1 MEPQEEIYI
10 DDSRDTA
17 VADMLVA
24 RYRNLSK
31 EFFMSEPSIEI
42 DFAQTIKDSAK
53 GLSYVY
59 PEHLSEIFIRY
70 EEAPL
75 FWIINNPI
83 IKSLEDFNKAY
94 SSKIVGLDSYKQI
107 KEFYTK
113 WAIIDSENEKRYF
126 ANSAIN
132 DIEKKTGRTN
142 FLTLLFY
149 STILSYDK
157 MMFNPAHS
165 LELLEKT
172 RELLTNLKLD
182 EGRKE
187 YVKYLISLYSGFLY
201 LNNKNSEIAF
211 NYFTDAL
218 TIKPDGI
225 TAKFYLLLTQV
236 QLNRVKDAKD
246 MVAEIF
252 DYDLKRLEFAVSM
265 NNLPMFGFLIDNP
278 VFANFFRYYEFSSIS
293 DMIEHFL
300 IDTRGPME
308 YIGEEI
314 KAKVQTFKTLKA
326 ENYFDEEM
334 AGNIAFLDSFI
345 QKYSENKNLLCL
357 AASTRVKQKFQGTV
371 EKILVLIKQKFAVE
385 IKNKLKIYDKE
396 LYQKHQNIENL
407 KKELD
412 VFKIKL
418 QDKLESSIRSIEK
431 RTADSV
437 AILENRIN
445 NIYKVRKL
453 NPRVAFGNAM
463 TYNFILSITVFL
475 MGGCAGYSNNYLGD
489 IWRFNNVMAVIIVSG
504 IKWGGLTFG
513 IGLVI
518 SVVVAGLALMEGASQ
533 KQRLMQTITS
543 LKNEK
548 ERQTE
553 YLKKEAEMNEK
564 AMTDRINKSIEE
576 TKKYI
581 AELTHEKEEEEKR
594 LNEANSELLAAE
606 VNPLQALI
614 E

>member
-1 MEPQEEIYI
+1 MEPQEEIFI

-31 EFFMSEPSIEI
+31 EFFMSEPKIEI
-42 DFAQTIKDSAK
+42 NYAETIKENAK

-83 IKSLEDFNKAY
+83 VKSLEDFNKAY
-94 SSKIVGLDSYKQI
+94 SSKIVGMDSYRQI

-113 WAIIDSENEKRYF
+113 WAIIGSENEKRYF

-149 STILSYDK
+149 STILSYEK
-157 MMFNPAHS
+157 LMFNPGQA
-165 LELLEKT
+165 LEILEKT

-182 EGRKE
+182 DNRKE

-201 LNNKNSEIAF
+201 LNDKNSEIAF

-225 TAKFYLLLTQV
+225 TAKFYLLLTGV
-236 QLNRVKDAKD
+236 QLNRVQDAKD
-246 MVAEIF
+246 LVAEIF
-252 DYDLKRLEFAVSM
+252 DYDLKRLEFAVSI
-265 NNLPMFGFLIDNP
+265 NNLSMFGYLLDNP
-278 VFANFFRYYEFSSIS
+278 VFGNFFKYYEFSSVS
-293 DMIEHFL
+293 DVIENFL
-300 IDTRGPME
+300 IDKRGPME
-308 YIGEEI
+308 FIGQEI
-314 KAKVQTFKTLKA
+314 KAKVQTFKTLKV
-326 ENYFDEEM
+326 EPYFDEEM
-334 AGNIAFLDSFI
+334 SNVMGFLDSFI
-345 QKYSENKNLLCL
+345 QKFAENKNLLCL
-357 AASTRVKQKFQGTV
+357 AASTGVKQKFVETV
-371 EKILVLIKQKFAVE
+371 EKILTIIRQKHALE

-396 LYQKHQNIENL
+396 LYQKHQTIESL
-407 KKELD
+407 QKDLE
-412 VFKIKL
+412 VFKVKL
-418 QDKLESSIRSIEK
+418 QEKLESSIHSIEK

-445 NIYKVRKL
+445 NIYKVHKL

-489 IWRFNNVMAVIIVSG
+489 IWRFNNVMSVIIVSG
-504 IKWGGLTFG
+504 IKWGGLTFAV
-513 IGLVI
+513 GLII
-518 SVVVAGLALMEGASQ
+518 SLVVAGLALMEGANQ
-533 KQRLMQTITS
+533 KQRLMQTITA

-553 YLKKEAEMNEK
+553 YLKKDAVMNEK
-564 AMTDRINKSIEE
+564 TMTERTNKGIEEAKKSIV
-576 TKKYI
+576 
-581 AELTHEKEEEEKR
+581 ELTAEKEQEENR
-594 LNEANSELLAAE
+594 LKEAASEGMAAE
-606 VNPLQALI
+606 TNPLQALI
-614 E
+614 G